1 MKRVLWTIYLTL
13 VAALVLTLPAL
24 AQNTGDRATNESR
37 REQWQKVDEIFKAM
51 GVVPGAKVA
60 DVGAGMGFFTARL
73 SRAVGDQGRV
83 YAVDVDP
90 AQLRRLR
97 ERVTT
102 EGLGN
107 VEVVEGAADDPKLPA
122 GALDAALIVNA
133 YHEMKDHR
141 AMLAKIRAA
150 LKPEGRLVII
160 EPISSAR
167 RGRSRED
174 QVSSHEID
182 AEYVQQEGR
191 EAGFRVARLEDP
203 FTKRHSGRD
212 EEWLLVLT
220 PASAAPAA
228 TTEPPALDRKSDEW
242 KSPDLRIPVDEFK
255 RLAAEGKVL
264 VVDVRDQDSYLD
276 GHLPGAIL
284 LPLEEIVDGKGAER
298 LRGEPRV
305 IVTYCS

>member
-1 MKRVLWTIYLTL
+1 MKRAIWIVHILVVLAL
-13 VAALVLTLPAL
+13 VAAIPAL
-24 AQNTGDRATNESR
+24 GQNTANESR

-51 GVVPGAKVA
+51 GVAPGAKVA

-83 YAVDVDP
+83 YAVDIDP
-90 AQLRRLR
+90 AQIRRLR

-102 EGLGN
+102 EDLSN
-107 VEVVEGAADDPKLPA
+107 VEVVEGAADDPKLPP
-122 GALDAALIVNA
+122 GTLDAALIVNA

-141 AMLAKIRAA
+141 AMLARIRAA

-160 EPISSAR
+160 EPITPAR
-167 RGRSRED
+167 RGRTRED
-174 QVSSHEID
+174 QVRSHEID
-182 AEYVQQEGR
+182 AEHVQQEAR

-203 FTKRHSGRD
+203 FTKRQSGRD

-220 PASAAPAA
+220 PSPAAPAV
-228 TTEPPALDRKSDEW
+228 TTERPALDRTSDEW
-242 KSPDLRIPVDEFK
+242 KSPDLRITIDEFK
-255 RLAAEGKVL
+255 RLAADGKVL
-264 VVDVRDQDSYLD
+264 VVDVRDQDSYRD

-284 LPLEEIVDGKGAER
+284 LTLEEIVDGKGAER
-298 LRGEPRV
+298 LRDEPRL